1 MYKMY
6 CYVNLADLV
15 SEFGVANTFISRL
28 CSVCV
33 AFHIMTSAVYHIM
46 IFMLGQGLL

>member
-15 SEFGVANTFISRL
+15 SEFGVANTFNSRHI
-28 CSVCV
+28 VACV
-33 AFHIMTSAVYHIM
+33 WHFTS
-46 IFMLGQGLL
+46 